1 MATHSSILAWRIP
14 WTEERGK
21 LQISS
26 QTESLTIR
34 IKNQFSP
41 NMTLLHKYFS
51 KDLFLNA
58 QASIVFLTPQK
69 RGKKKGRAAQNQDSV
84 IGSLGFQTAVVL
96 GFPP

>member
-41 NMTLLHKYFS
+41 NMTLLRKYFS

-69 RGKKKGRAAQNQDSV
+69 RGGKKGRADRKSTRLNSSHIATSRMP
-84 IGSLGFQTAVVL
+84 SH
-96 GFPP
+96 